1 MFLGLVLVIFGV
13 WVKDAMPTERL
24 ANKVLVVRH
33 CFISREFSRI
43 RTSLRSIYR
52 GLHADPVQY
61 WLIFATCGFTVAV
74 HGESMH
80 MLVEGFGQYRGF
92 FDATCGLA
100 PVSCRVQSL

>member
-33 CFISREFSRI
+33 CFISRGISRI
-43 RTSLRSIYR
+43 TTLLRSIFKDLR
-52 GLHADPVQY
+52 ADFLQY

-74 HGESMH
+74 HGESMF

-92 FDATCGLA
+92 FDATCGFA
-100 PVSCRVQSL
+100 